1 MAFINKKV
9 LHCQRVRQIP
19 RSGFSW
25 LDRRFVTGGFAAES
39 PQNELLL
46 YLFLCTVSDHQGLSF
61 YGDRRL
67 CEILKLSTTKLDAAR
82 RGLEKRDLVV
92 YRYPLYQVL
101 SLPDEP
107 TGPLPTEAEPQSPS
121 GASSI
126 GDVIRRLY

>member
-1 MAFINKKV
+1 MASINKKV
-9 LHCQRVRQIP
+9 LQSGRVRQIP
-19 RSGFSW
+19 PSGFSW
-25 LDRRFVTGGFAAES
+25 LDRRFVTGGFAAET
-39 PQNELLL
+39 PQHELLL
-46 YLFLCTVSDHQGLSF
+46 YLFLCIVSDHQGLSF

-82 RGLEKRDLVV
+82 RGLEKRDLIV

-101 SLPDEP
+101 SLPEEP
-107 TGPLPTEAEPQSPS
+107 TGPLAAAAKPQSYS